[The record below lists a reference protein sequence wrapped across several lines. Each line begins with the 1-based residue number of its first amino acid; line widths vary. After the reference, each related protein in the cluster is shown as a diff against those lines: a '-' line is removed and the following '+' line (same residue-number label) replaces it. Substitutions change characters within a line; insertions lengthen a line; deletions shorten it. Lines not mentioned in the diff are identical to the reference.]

1 MKAKHAVLLVVAVT
15 LGLILQSGCGES
27 RKKEQPPVGI
37 QNPPVQP
44 RDVTPPGADVQ
55 EEKGVPKIEVANP
68 IHDFGV
74 IGPGKAVK
82 CEFNFKN
89 VGTGNLHIT
98 KIISTCQCMLGK
110 LDKLDYALGESGTV
124 KVTYRSSSTAM
135 PVEKHLFILSN
146 DKKSPRFELTIKG
159 RIELKV
165 AINPPKTLSLFIDRE
180 NGGAVPITLTS
191 KDKKAFA
198 VKSFTSTGQVISVDL
213 DPTAEKTTH
222 VLKLK
227 VDTEKLKKN
236 LRGSISIGL
245 SHPETSRVTLSWA
258 ALPLYTLSPPRILLQ
273 SAKAGEVVKRTIW
286 VKSNYK
292 KKVEIESITSTKGYI
307 AVVDQTQQG
316 NSVNLAVEITPPP
329 QTSKASRWMTDKMTI
344 KMKDGQTLYVTAS
357 GFYAT
362 TSLR

>member
-55 EEKGVPKIEVANP
+55 EEKGVPKIEVASP

-165 AINPPKTLSLFIDRE
+165 AINPPKILSLFIDRE
-180 NGGAVPITLTS
+180 NGGAIPITLTS
-191 KDKKAFA
+191 KDKKAF
-198 VKSFTSTGQVISVDL
+198 
-213 DPTAEKTTH
+213 AEKTTH